1 MSPSGRTATMHH
13 VVTPAFCAKVALTA
27 IAVLALLDI
36 VFVATFPQFPR
47 LGDNFSA
54 AYLVRELRALRGTRP
69 IVVLGDSAL
78 WGYGVPARESA
89 IVRLAR
95 KTGQLWINL
104 SYEGGSP
111 ANTYAML
118 RLLQRYGVR
127 PRAVV
132 FNVNLKEFN
141 RDDSSYQRLYPA
153 VEVLVWNAL
162 APAERNR
169 LKAAVTHNI
178 EARLG
183 RDLELIWP
191 LYAMREDLRQALFKA
206 PDAAHAIANIVERSS
221 GAATEVAA
229 DHRPTPERFEGTYDL
244 SALDEHNVSLF
255 FLQRI
260 AQVVASERLPT
271 YAILTPSNHRLLH
284 EYIDV
289 PEYRDQLGTVR
300 RVLARRRIRVLD
312 YDSAIAS
319 RDFIDN
325 DHLTVRGNI
334 ELAKLLERDVR
345 S

>member
-1 MSPSGRTATMHH
+1 MSRSGSAVTMPI
-13 VVTPAFCAKVALTA
+13 VTPAFGATVVLTA
-27 IAVLALLDI
+27 FAVLALLDI
-36 VFVATFPQFPR
+36 IFLATFPQLPR
-47 LGDNFSA
+47 LGDDFSA
-54 AYLVRELRALRGTRP
+54 TYLVRELRALRGTRP

-89 IVRLAR
+89 IVRLAHT
-95 KTGQLWINL
+95 TGRPWINL

-127 PRAVV
+127 PRALV

-141 RDDSSYQRLYPA
+141 RDDSSYQRLHPA
-153 VEVLVWNAL
+153 VEALVWNAL
-162 APAERNR
+162 TPRDRSR
-169 LKAAVTHNI
+169 LKAAVTNTI

-183 RDLELIWP
+183 RALEQVWP
-191 LYAMREDLRQALFKA
+191 LYGMREDLRQALFKA
-206 PDAAHAIANIVERSS
+206 PDAAHAVANIVARSS
-221 GAATEVAA
+221 GAAAEAA
-229 DHRPTPERFEGTYDL
+229 AGHRPTAERFEGTYDL

-260 AQVVASERLPT
+260 AQVVASERLPA

-284 EYIDV
+284 DYIDV
-289 PEYRDQLGTVR
+289 PEYRDQLGIVR
-300 RVLARRRIRVLD
+300 RVLERRNIHVLD
-312 YDSAIAS
+312 YDSVIAA

-325 DHLTVRGNI
+325 DHLTARGNI
-334 ELAKLLERDVR
+334 KLAQLLERDVR